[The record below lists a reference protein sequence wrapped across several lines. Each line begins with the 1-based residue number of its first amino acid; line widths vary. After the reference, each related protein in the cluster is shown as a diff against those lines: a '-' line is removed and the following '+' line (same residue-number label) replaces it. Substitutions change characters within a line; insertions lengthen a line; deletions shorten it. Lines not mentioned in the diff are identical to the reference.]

1 MSLFP
6 HIRYAAK
13 SDIGRKRKN
22 NEDSFGVFPDLGVYC
37 VADGMGGGDDG
48 EVASAATVGA
58 LEKYAKEHPLPQDRT
73 YPIDGMTAA
82 IAAHAKYRFI
92 APPPLRRSGEPFPTL
107 FFNVFAN
114 LCMIGLPFELGFARH
129 IPDRSSTQFAHC
141 GAHHTTI
148 AAIASNADIAFLEK

>member
-58 LEKYAKEHPLPQDRT
+58 LEK
-73 YPIDGMTAA
+73 
-82 IAAHAKYRFI
+82 
-92 APPPLRRSGEPFPTL
+92 
-107 FFNVFAN
+107 
-114 LCMIGLPFELGFARH
+114 
-129 IPDRSSTQFAHC
+129 
-141 GAHHTTI
+141 
-148 AAIASNADIAFLEK
+148 